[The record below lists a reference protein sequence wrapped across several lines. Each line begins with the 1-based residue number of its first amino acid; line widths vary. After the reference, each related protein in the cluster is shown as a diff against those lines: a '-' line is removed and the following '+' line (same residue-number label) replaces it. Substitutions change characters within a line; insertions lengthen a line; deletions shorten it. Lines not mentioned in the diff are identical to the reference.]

1 MILFLFLLLLLL
13 LLVIQ
18 YLLVL
23 ADIVFEFEETSR
35 TNLKKD
41 LIPFYGLYKRFLRQ
55 WYKLPE

>member
-1 MILFLFLLLLLL
+1 MILFLLLLLL
-13 LLVIQ
+13 AIQ
-18 YLLVL
+18 YLLVF
-23 ADIVFEFEETSR
+23 ADIAFEFEETSR